1 MNNQEYCNY
10 ISKLSIKA
18 LLYEV
23 AVTPKPGLVDRNNSG
38 AHKDMDFFTFLDSSL
53 SLIDYFNKCANA
65 GISFIGHDYSDL
77 LKDLRPIGIQAELD
91 MNRITYGVNT
101 HKGLI
106 FSIGIIA
113 AAAGLHFN
121 RFKSV
126 YISSKEVSEMVKLI
140 AKDITQELIDIESKE
155 NLTYG
160 EKLYLKYGVKGIR
173 GEVEEGFETV
183 LKYSLPVLKNLL
195 NDEKHINDVLVQ
207 VLLHLIANTE
217 DSNILGRHDQ
227 KTLNHAKEMATIAL
241 EKGGYFNSQ
250 GKEYIEEM
258 DKYFIANNISPGGSA
273 DLIAVTIML
282 YFIEN
287 GDNFHKIIMETSK
300 NV

>member
-10 ISKLSIKA
+10 ISKLALKA
-18 LLYEV
+18 LIYEV
-23 AVTPKPGLVDRNNSG
+23 SVTPKPGLVDRNNSG

-53 SLIDYFNKCANA
+53 TLIDYFNKCTNA
-65 GISFIGHDYSDL
+65 GISFSGDDYSNL
-77 LKDLRPIGIQAELD
+77 LKDIRPIGIQAEHD
-91 MNRITYGVNT
+91 MYLSTNGVNT

-106 FSIGIIA
+106 YSIGIIA
-113 AAAGLHFN
+113 AAAGVHFN
-121 RFKSV
+121 KFK
-126 YISSKEVSEMVKLI
+126 YIYMTSKEISEMVKLI
-140 AKDITQELIDIESKE
+140 AKDITLELFNIDCNE

-183 LKYSLPVLKNLL
+183 LKYSLPVLKDLL
-195 NDEKHINDVLVQ
+195 NDGKHINDVLVQ

-227 KTLNHAKEMATIAL
+227 KTLNHAKEMATTAL
-241 EKGGYFNSQ
+241 AKGGYFNPQ
-250 GKEYIEEM
+250 GKAYIEKM
-258 DKYFIANNISPGGSA
+258 DKYFIENNISPGGSA

-287 GDNFHKIIMETSK
+287 GDRFNKIIIGDK
-300 NV
+300 

>member
-53 SLIDYFNKCANA
+53 SLIYYFNKCTNA
-65 GISFIGHDYSDL
+65 GISFSGDDYSNL
-77 LKDLRPIGIQAELD
+77 LKDLRPIGIQAEFD
-91 MNRITYGVNT
+91 MYCATYGVNT

-113 AAAGLHFN
+113 AAAGVHFN
-121 RFKSV
+121 RLKSI
-126 YISSKEVSEMVKLI
+126 YMASKEISEMVKFI
-140 AKDITQELIDIESKE
+140 AKDITLELMDIEDKE

-160 EKLYLKYGVKGIR
+160 EKLYFKYGVKGIR

-183 LKYSLPVLKNLL
+183 LKYSLPVLKDLL
-195 NDEKHINDVLVQ
+195 NDGKHINDVLVQ

-241 EKGGYFNSQ
+241 AMGGYFNPQ
-250 GKEYIEEM
+250 GKEYIEKM
-258 DKYFIANNISPGGSA
+258 DKYFIENNISPGGSA

-287 GDNFHKIIMETSK
+287 GDRFQKNIIGDM
-300 NV
+300 

>member
-23 AVTPKPGLVDRNNSG
+23 AVTPKPGLVDRYNSG

-53 SLIDYFNKCANA
+53 TLIDYFNKCTNA
-65 GISFIGHDYSDL
+65 GISFSGDDYSAL
-77 LKDLRPIGIQAELD
+77 LEYLRPIGIQAELD
-91 MNRITYGVNT
+91 MYLATSGVNT

-121 RFKSV
+121 RFNSI
-126 YISSKEVSEMVKLI
+126 YMTASEMSDMVKLI
-140 AKDITQELIDIESKE
+140 AKDITLELMDIENKE

-173 GEVEEGFETV
+173 GEVEAGFETV
-183 LKYSLPVLKNLL
+183 LKYSLPVLRNLL
-195 NDEKHINDVLVQ
+195 NDKKHINDVSVQ

-241 EKGGYFNSQ
+241 AKGGYFSTQ
-250 GKEYIEEM
+250 GKEYIEKM
-258 DKYFIANNISPGGSA
+258 DKYFIENNISPGGSA
-273 DLIAVTIML
+273 DLIAVTIMI

-287 GDNFHKIIMETSK
+287 GDKFHKIIIGDK
-300 NV
+300 

>member
-38 AHKDMDFFTFLDSSL
+38 AHKDMDFFTFIDSSL
-53 SLIDYFNKCANA
+53 TLGDYFNKCTKA
-65 GISFIGHDYSDL
+65 GISFSGDDYSNL
-77 LKDLRPIGIQAELD
+77 LKDIRPIGIQAEKD
-91 MNRITYGVNT
+91 MYLATYGVNT

-121 RFKSV
+121 RFKTI
-126 YISSKEVSEMVKLI
+126 YIASKEISEMVKVI
-140 AKDITQELIDIESKE
+140 SKDITLELMDIENKE

-160 EKLYLKYGVKGIR
+160 EKLYYKYGVKGIR

-183 LKYSLPVLKNLL
+183 LKYSLPVLEDLL
-195 NDEKHINDVLVQ
+195 RGSKHINDILVQ

-217 DSNILGRHDQ
+217 DSNILGRHDK
-227 KTLNHAKEMATIAL
+227 KTLIHVKEMATIAL
-241 EKGGYFNSQ
+241 AKGGYFNPE
-250 GKEYIEEM
+250 GKEYIEKM

-287 GDNFHKIIMETSK
+287 GDRFQKNIIGDK
-300 NV
+300 

>member
-1 MNNQEYCNY
+1 MNNLEYCNY

-38 AHKDMDFFTFLDSSL
+38 AHNDMDFFTFLDSSL
-53 SLIDYFNKCANA
+53 TLGDYFNKCTNA
-65 GISFIGHDYSDL
+65 GISFSGDDYSNL
-77 LKDLRPIGIQAELD
+77 LKDIRPIGIQAEQD
-91 MNRITYGVNT
+91 MYFSTFGVNT

-106 FSIGIIA
+106 FSMGIIA
-113 AAAGLHFN
+113 AAAGVHFN
-121 RFKSV
+121 RFNSI
-126 YISSKEVSEMVKLI
+126 YIESEEISKMVKLI
-140 AKDITQELIDIESKE
+140 AKDITLELMDIENKE

-160 EKLYLKYGVKGIR
+160 EKLYYKYGVKGIR

-183 LKYSLPVLKNLL
+183 LKYSLPVLKDLL
-195 NDEKHINDVLVQ
+195 DDSKHINDILVQ

-227 KTLNHAKEMATIAL
+227 KTLNNAKEMATLAL
-241 EKGGYFNSQ
+241 AKGGYLNPQ
-250 GKEYIEEM
+250 GKQYIEEM
-258 DKYFIANNISPGGSA
+258 DKYFIENNISPGGSA

-282 YFIEN
+282 YFIEY
-287 GDNFHKIIMETSK
+287 GDRIHKIIGDK
-300 NV
+300 